1 MIQNGDNILV
11 APTGTNVEI
20 SFPINDIIERYMKN
34 KGDMTV
40 INSLTFEIPVAKI
53 ANKYN
58 ITPPPYVLLIKKSD
72 VNSFFANSQVTDN
85 ESSFYAAYNKEKNSY
100 QFSDMRSYIVN
111 MIKKDE
117 IKPEDSEF
125 VIIPVSVNTENIVS
139 SSTSTIYLKDIVPY
153 IETPAMAKLL
163 LDKAIIKFTYS
174 TQTINF

>member
-20 SFPINDIIERYMKN
+20 SFPTQDIIEKYVKN
-34 KGDMTV
+34 KGSLSV

-53 ANKYN
+53 PNKYN

-72 VNSFFANSQVTDN
+72 VDSFFANSQVTDN

-111 MIKKDE
+111 MISKGDIE
-117 IKPEDSEF
+117 PEDFEF
-125 VIIPVSVNTENIVS
+125 VIIPVSVNTENTT
-139 SSTSTIYLKDIVPY
+139 STSAIYLKDIVPY

-163 LDKAIIKFTYS
+163 LDKAKIKFTYS
-174 TQTINF
+174 TQTIKF